1 MKKLATC
8 LGLAFGALVA
18 ASPATAAIV
27 VTFTPSSQHIGIGE
41 TAKVDVSISG
51 LGSEILSAFDLNF
64 FYDSSVMGSFRTLD
78 ATSAQF

>member
-27 VTFTPSSQHIGIGE
+27 VTFTPASQHIGIG
-41 TAKVDVSISG
+41 
-51 LGSEILSAFDLNF
+51 
-64 FYDSSVMGSFRTLD
+64 
-78 ATSAQF
+78 